1 MSKFLLDV
9 NLSPETG
16 AFLRKTFAFD
26 VVRSTPPELP
36 DEAVV
41 DLAKREQRVII
52 ITLDQDFGEI
62 YYLRE
67 RGRVGVLVLRLRDQ
81 TVASVNRV
89 LAAFF
94 RTQAHD
100 IDLDT
105 SLVVID
111 EYQVRVVRA

>member
-16 AFLRKTFAFD
+16 AFLRKTFGFD

-41 DLAKREQRVII
+41 DLAKREQRVI

-105 SLVVID
+105 SLVVVD
-111 EYQVRVVRA
+111 EYQMRVVRA

>member
-1 MSKFLLDV
+1 VSKFLLDV

-52 ITLDQDFGEI
+52 TLDQDFGEI

-94 RTQAHD
+94 RTQPHD
-100 IDLDT
+100 IDLECAT
-105 SLVVID
+105 NAGKGSP
-111 EYQVRVVRA
+111 

>member
-1 MSKFLLDV
+1 MSTFLLDV

-26 VVRSTPPELP
+26 VARSTPPELP

-41 DLAKREQRVII
+41 DLAKREQRVI

-81 TVASVNRV
+81 TVASVNRA

-100 IDLDT
+100 IDLKT

>member
-1 MSKFLLDV
+1 MSIFPRR
-9 NLSPETG
+9 PER
-16 AFLRKTFAFD
+16 FFVRPS
-26 VVRSTPPELP
+26 RSTSCAPPLP
-36 DEAVV
+36 SCPMRRSSR
-41 DLAKREQRVII
+41 AKREQRVIV
-52 ITLDQDFGEI
+52 TLDQDFGEI

-94 RTQAHD
+94 HTQAHD

-105 SLVVID
+105 SLVVLD
-111 EYQVRVVRA
+111 EHQVRVVRA

>member
-1 MSKFLLDV
+1 M
-9 NLSPETG
+9 
-16 AFLRKTFAFD
+16 R
-26 VVRSTPPELP
+26 RSSR
-36 DEAVV
+36 
-41 DLAKREQRVII
+41 AKREQRVIV
-52 ITLDQDFGEI
+52 TLDQDFGEI

-94 RTQAHD
+94 HTQAHD

-105 SLVVID
+105 SLVVVD
-111 EYQVRVVRA
+111 EHQVRVVRDPALTPRAPRRTWRRCLRLCGPGR